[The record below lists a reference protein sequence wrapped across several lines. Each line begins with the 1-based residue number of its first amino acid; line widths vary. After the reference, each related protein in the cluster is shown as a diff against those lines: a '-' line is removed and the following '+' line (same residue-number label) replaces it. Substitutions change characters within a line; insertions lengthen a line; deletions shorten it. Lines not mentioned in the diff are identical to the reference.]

1 MSKTGSRSILNK
13 AITVL
18 YSRLSNTMTLS
29 ISKNRSIQK
38 HKNATFVLKLFLSV
52 VTVSMKSSAK
62 RSSDRLG

>member
-29 ISKNRSIQK
+29 ISQNRSIQK
-38 HKNATFVLKLFLSV
+38 HKNTTLILKLFKGWI
-52 VTVSMKSSAK
+52 TVSLKSSAK
-62 RSSDRLG
+62 RPSVRLD